1 MFFFF
6 ACLYRLSSRLFSP
19 TNGVLRARSF
29 SVSDAINVFCLPFVG
44 QFIIVLLLSA
54 FHILSTV
61 LFIAVLPLTR
71 SIGPCILHFILYEDY
86 VCRNSIYVHS
96 YGHHCASSILSSVIM
111 FPFIFLHMG
120 IIIVLIVIP
129 SIWVRVTGTDAPA
142 IKRAKSRKET
152 RSKFKEPLPPCVAR
166 ARGCF

>member
-1 MFFFF
+1 MLTF
-6 ACLYRLSSRLFSP
+6 RRS
-19 TNGVLRARSF
+19 VHHRA
-29 SVSDAINVFCLPFVG
+29 P
-44 QFIIVLLLSA
+44 LSA

-96 YGHHCASSILSSVIM
+96 YGHHCASSILSFVIM

-129 SIWVRVTGTDAPA
+129 SIRVWVHGYRCPRD
-142 IKRAKSRKET
+142 KKSEKQEGNEVQVKET
-152 RSKFKEPLPPCVAR
+152 AATMCSAGSRLPLRNPKSCWLRSVV
-166 ARGCF
+166 G